1 MLDILRL
8 ALAFAAGVFAFGFA
22 RGFVRRRLRFVDA
35 IKSPLAPILAGVGA
49 ALVASPVAALLP
61 LVTGFTAAIF
71 GAGIGLGTA
80 SGVKAL
86 KRGD

>member
-1 MLDILRL
+1 MLEIISL
-8 ALAFAAGVFAFGFA
+8 ALALTAGVFSFGFA

-35 IKSPLAPILAGVGA
+35 ARSPLAPILAGVGA
-49 ALVASPVAALLP
+49 AIVAWPFTILP
-61 LVTGFTAAIF
+61 LITGFTAAVVGL
-71 GAGIGLGTA
+71 GAGFGTA